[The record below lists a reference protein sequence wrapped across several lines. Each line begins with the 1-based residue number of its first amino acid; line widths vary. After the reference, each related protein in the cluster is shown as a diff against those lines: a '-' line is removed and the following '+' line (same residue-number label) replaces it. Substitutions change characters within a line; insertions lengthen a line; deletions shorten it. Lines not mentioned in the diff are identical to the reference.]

1 MSISA
6 AGPFDGVGVDVIKF
20 HCSSR
25 GRRYIV
31 VFIDYLT
38 KWPDVFATA
47 SVTVAELLM
56 EHISRHRVTSELLSH
71 WDTDSLSKLMLDVY
85 KNGDSQDQYH
95 CIPSANRCSTCEIP
109 SSLTDM
115 LAMTIVQGSNDWD
128 QHLPYV
134 LFVYS
139 SSCTK
144 FYG

>member
-71 WDTDSLSKLMLDVY
+71 WDTDSLSKLMVDVY
-85 KNGDSQDQYH
+85 IQKWRFTRP
-95 CIPSANRCSTCEIP
+95 I
-109 SSLTDM
+109 SLY
-115 LAMTIVQGSNDWD
+115 TICKQM
-128 QHLPYV
+128 
-134 LFVYS
+134 
-139 SSCTK
+139 
-144 FYG
+144 FYL